1 VNNKFTQCTGLFL
14 MLLVLTLPQSIS
26 AESANSLDAQTVLP
40 TCNYR
45 THVQNIGWQEWKSAG
60 QTSGTSGQSLRL
72 EAIEITVNDQGY
84 DLGVEYQT
92 HVQNVGWQELKYDG
106 ETSGTSG
113 QSLRLEA
120 IRINLTGSDANL
132 FDVYYRVHAQNLG
145 WLGWAKNGDSA
156 GSAGLSYR
164 LEAIEIVMVAKG
176 TAAPGSTLRPFVSV
190 YNMGIAQTQSQN
202 YYDIDTLRWV
212 YGSRYERPIFYDNS
226 LVQAKLDAFYETLEN
241 SWVQANNADYMSFVN
256 AYTTDPNFRANL
268 IGKYENNVTAAITYN
283 TNNIF
288 SVTQEQYTYS
298 GGAHGNTWL
307 TAHSFGTKT
316 GDELSLGDIMVIPDS
331 QIAPKLLVEFQ
342 NLKNTNPRYA
352 DIDLGAISSQL
363 DTSSPYYLTNVGV
376 CVYFNPYE
384 VAPGVVGRV
393 ELPPYYLTNVGVCVY
408 FNPYEVAPGVVGRVE
423 LLIPY
428 NRTNLLV
435 DVETLI

>member
-1 VNNKFTQCTGLFL
+1 MNTPIKHSFKKRPGLL
-14 MLLVLTLPQSIS
+14 LTILLLLVLALPQSIS
-26 AESANSLDAQTVLP
+26 AATESSLDPATVP
-40 TCNYR
+40 PFCSYR

-60 QTSGTSGQSLRL
+60 ATSGTSGQSLRL
-72 EAIEITVNDQGY
+72 EAIEIFVNDQGY

-92 HVQNVGWQELKYDG
+92 HVQNVGWQVLKYDG

-120 IRINLTGSDANL
+120 IRINLTGSDADL
-132 FDVYYRVHAQNLG
+132 FDIYYRVHAQNLG

-164 LEAIEIVMVAKG
+164 LEAIEIVMVSKG
-176 TAAPGSTLRPFVSV
+176 NAAPGSTLRPFVSI

-212 YGSRYERPIFYDNS
+212 YGSRYERPIFHDNS
-226 LVQAKLDAFYETLEN
+226 LVQMHLGNFYEALEN

-256 AYTTDPNFRANL
+256 SYTTDPVFRQNL
-268 IGKYENNVTAAITYN
+268 IGKYENNVDAAITYN
-283 TNNIF
+283 NNNII

-298 GGAHGNTWL
+298 GGAHGNTEL

-316 GDELSLGDIMVIPDS
+316 GDELTLGDIMTIPNN

-342 NLKNTNPRYA
+342 NLKNSDPHYA
-352 DIDLGAISSQL
+352 DIDLGAINSML
-363 DTSSPYYLTNVGV
+363 GANSPYYLTD
-376 CVYFNPYE
+376 
-384 VAPGVVGRV
+384 A
-393 ELPPYYLTNVGVCVY
+393 GVCVY

-428 NRTNLLV
+428 SRTDLLV
-435 DVETLI
+435 DMETLI